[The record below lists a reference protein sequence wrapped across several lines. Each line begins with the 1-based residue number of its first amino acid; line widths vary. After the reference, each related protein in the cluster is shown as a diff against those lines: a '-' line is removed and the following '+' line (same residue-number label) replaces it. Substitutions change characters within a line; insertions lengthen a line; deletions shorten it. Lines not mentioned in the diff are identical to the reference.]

1 MRKKFL
7 DKLAYHISTKPWWFA
22 LGILII
28 TIMFGWM
35 MFQLTIQTNFT
46 NMMPQ
51 EDPMVQEF
59 DRIMDEFAGSAS
71 MIIVAEGDPAKLVEF
86 ANRAAPRIE
95 KELPQ
100 YVKKVDY
107 KLPRDLIADH
117 ALMLMKA
124 KDLENNRALFE
135 NPNLVDFLANLNN
148 TFEQEYTGES
158 GGSIEGQE
166 QEQGAVRF
174 MDGIQTFSDELNRAL
189 DGGKNANAAASN
201 AADAI
206 LFGDNYYRSWDR
218 KMLIMQIVPTFNIM
232 DISAD
237 TAATNQS
244 EKIIKEIASEIG
256 VTAGLTGTVPLQR
269 DEIKAIG
276 EDSFTITSIALV
288 LILALFILA
297 FRMIVSPFMAIIT
310 LILGIVWAL
319 GITWVLIGELNM
331 MTAMMGV
338 ILVGIGIDFSI
349 HIIAVYSESRAAG
362 HDVGEAMRATM
373 QKAGLGVVT
382 GGLTTSAA
390 FLTFVT
396 ASSKGYQE
404 FGLAL
409 GTGIFMTMLG
419 AMTALPTLLVIRERI
434 LARVFPNRKPKP
446 PRDISYQ
453 SLGKTA
459 GWMAKNPI
467 IGTTILAVLVLF
479 IGWRGMQI
487 TWDYN
492 YLNMEPVG
500 LETIILQ
507 DKMIEKMDISGD
519 YAYFTATNLEEA
531 FELTEK
537 AKKMKTSGL
546 VRSIVDFLPPESE
559 QIKRQKI
566 VSDIRRKVKTAKIQ
580 KQFDKSDF
588 ERFTEELIRL
598 EANVME
604 IQDMANIGGQEKVYL
619 KTGLL
624 VGIVPEDEDQTVKS
638 WQTKLAKVSDDIST
652 GNLSALIRRIENGE
666 HQYLDQLKQFHLG
679 FASAFKPTAIRMA
692 NPELVTLETI
702 PKTIKDQYVGK
713 SGDLF
718 LVTVF
723 PKQNV
728 WDQLFL
734 TRFTDELQETSP
746 RATGMPPVFKRLM
759 DIFAEDGKKAT
770 KLALIVIFLILVM
783 DFRNIRKAVL
793 AIIPLIFGVLWMLGA
808 MELSGMQITMI
819 NVMAV
824 PLIIGIGIDD
834 GVHII
839 HRYQI
844 EGRREHQTVFASTGR
859 AVLLTSL
866 TTMLGFGSLTFAT
879 YRGLGSLGSALF
891 IGVGTCFLA
900 TILVI
905 PAVMGW
911 IEKINGKNNE

>member
-7 DKLAYHISTKPWWFA
+7 EKLADHITSKPWWSG
-22 LGILII
+22 LLILLV

-35 MFQLTIQTNFT
+35 MTQLTLQTNFT
-46 NMMPQ
+46 NMMPK

-71 MIIVAEGDPAKLVEF
+71 MIVVAEGDPDKLVEF

-95 KELPQ
+95 NELPQ

-124 KDLENNRALFE
+124 KDLETNRNLFE
-135 NPNLVDFLANLNN
+135 DPNLVGFLRNLNN
-148 TFEQEYTGES
+148 TFEREYTGGG

-166 QEQGAVRF
+166 QEQGAIRF
-174 MDGIQTFSDELNRAL
+174 MDGIQTFTDELNGAL
-189 DGGKNANAAASN
+189 DGNIETVGTNAAV

-206 LFGDNYYRSWDR
+206 LFGDNFYRSWDR
-218 KMLIMQIVPTFNIM
+218 QMLIMQIVPTFDMM
-232 DISAD
+232 DIVAD

-244 EKIIKEIASEIG
+244 EKIIKEIALEVG
-256 VTAGLTGTVPLQR
+256 VNAGLTGTIPLQR
-269 DEIKAIG
+269 DEMKAIE
-276 EDSFTITSIALV
+276 EDSFTITSIALL
-288 LILALFILA
+288 LILTLFIVA
-297 FRMIVSPFMAIIT
+297 FRMIVSPIMAIVT

-362 HDVGEAMRATM
+362 QDVGEAMHSTM
-373 QKAGLGVVT
+373 QKAGLGVIT
-382 GGLTTSAA
+382 GGMTTSAA
-390 FLTFVT
+390 FLTFIT

-419 AMTALPTLLVIRERI
+419 ALTVLPTLLVIRERVMAKI
-434 LARVFPNRKPKP
+434 FSNRKPKP
-446 PRDISYQ
+446 SRDISYQ
-453 SLGKTA
+453 ILGKTA
-459 GWMAKNPI
+459 GWMSRNPI
-467 IGTTILAVLVLF
+467 IGTSILAVIILF
-479 IGWRGMQI
+479 VGWRGMQI

-492 YLNMEPVG
+492 YLNMEPEG
-500 LETIILQ
+500 LETISLQ
-507 DKMIEKMDISGD
+507 EKMIEKMDISGD

-537 AKKMKTSGL
+537 AKEMRTSGL
-546 VRSIVDFLPPESE
+546 VRSIVDFLPPASD
-559 QIKRQKI
+559 QVKRQEI
-566 VSDIRRKVKTAKIQ
+566 VTDIRRNIQKTAIKKI
-580 KQFDKSDF
+580 FNGADI
-588 ERFTEELIRL
+588 ERLAQELVRL

-604 IQDMANIGGQEKVYL
+604 IQDMANIGGQDKVYL

-624 VGIVPEDEDQTVKS
+624 VGVVQEDEDQTVMA
-638 WQTKLAKVSDDIST
+638 WQTKLAQVSDDIST
-652 GNLSALIRRIENGE
+652 GILSRLARRIEENGSK
-666 HQYLDQLKQFHLG
+666 YLNQLEQFHLE
-679 FASAFKPTAIRMA
+679 FSAAFKPTALRMA
-692 NPELVTLETI
+692 NPEPVMLKTI

-718 LVTVF
+718 LVTIF

-728 WDQLFL
+728 WDQLFME
-734 TRFTDELQETSP
+734 RFTDELYETSP

-770 KLALIVIFLILVM
+770 KLALIVIFFILLL
-783 DFRNIRKAVL
+783 DFRNVRKAAL
-793 AIIPLIFGVLWMLGA
+793 AIVPLFFGALWMLGV
-808 MELSGMQITMI
+808 MELSGLQITMVNI
-819 NVMAV
+819 MAV

-844 EGRREHQTVFASTGR
+844 EGRGEHQIVFASTGR

-879 YRGLGSLGSALF
+879 YRGLGSMGSALF

-900 TILVI
+900 TVLVI

-911 IEKINGKNNE
+911 VEKLKGKNE